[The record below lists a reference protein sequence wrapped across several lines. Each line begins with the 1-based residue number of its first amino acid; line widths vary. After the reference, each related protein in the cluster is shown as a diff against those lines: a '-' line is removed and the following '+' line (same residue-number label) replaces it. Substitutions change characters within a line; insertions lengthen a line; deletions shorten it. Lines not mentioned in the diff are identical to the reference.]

1 MKLYHG
7 SDVIV
12 ETPQIRKPN
21 RTLDYGSGF
30 YTTTSFDQA
39 EKWVR
44 RKLGEN
50 TPFGYVCVYEIDEQE
65 LAILDVL
72 RFDCPDERWL
82 DFVMANRTD
91 KEFEHT
97 HDIVYGPVANDRV
110 YAAFGLYESGVFN
123 KQELIREL
131 RAYKLVDQML
141 FHTEKALGMLNFVE
155 SMKIVLE

>member
-12 ETPQIRKPN
+12 DKPQVRKPN

-30 YTTTSFDQA
+30 YTTTSYDQA

-44 RKLGEN
+44 RKLSEN
-50 TPFGYVCVYEIDEQE
+50 IPCGYVCVYEIDEQDI
-65 LAILDVL
+65 ANLDVL
-72 RFDCPDERWL
+72 RFDSPNESWL
-82 DFVMANRTD
+82 DFVMENRTN
-91 KEFEHT
+91 KEFTHP

-110 YAAFGLYESGVFN
+110 YAAFGLYESGILN

-141 FHTEKALGMLNFVE
+141 FHTEKELGKLTFVE
-155 SMKIVLE
+155 SIKITQQ

>member
-12 ETPQIRKPN
+12 DHPQILKPN

-30 YTTTSFDQA
+30 YTTTSYDQA

-44 RKLGEN
+44 RKLGDN
-50 TPFGYVCVYEIDEQE
+50 IPCGYVCVFDIDEQE
-65 LAILDVL
+65 FEDLDVL
-72 RFDCPDERWL
+72 RFDSPDERWL
-82 DFVMANRTD
+82 DFVMANRTN
-91 KEFEHT
+91 KNFTHP

-141 FHTEKALGMLNFVE
+141 FHSEKALEKLIFVE
-155 SMKIVLE
+155 SIKITQQ

>member
-12 ETPQIRKPN
+12 DKPQILKPN
-21 RTLDYGSGF
+21 RTLDFGSGF
-30 YTTTSFDQA
+30 YTTTSCEQA

-44 RKLGEN
+44 RKLDEN
-50 TPFGYVCVYEIDEQE
+50 TQFGYVCVYEITEQDLSE
-65 LAILDVL
+65 LEVL
-72 RFDCPDERWL
+72 RFDSPDEHWL
-82 DFVMANRTD
+82 DFVMENRTNKD
-91 KEFEHT
+91 FVH
-97 HDIVYGPVANDRV
+97 HYDIVYGPVANDRV

-141 FHTEKALGMLNFVE
+141 FHTEKALSKLTFIE
-155 SMKIVLE
+155 SIKIV

>member
-12 ETPQIRKPN
+12 DKPQILKPN
-21 RTLDYGSGF
+21 RTLDFGSGF
-30 YTTTSFDQA
+30 YTTTSCEQA

-44 RKLGEN
+44 RKLDEN
-50 TPFGYVCVYEIDEQE
+50 TQFGYVCVYEITEQDLSE
-65 LAILDVL
+65 LEVL
-72 RFDCPDERWL
+72 RFDSPDEHWL
-82 DFVMANRTD
+82 DFVMENRTNKD
-91 KEFEHT
+91 FVH
-97 HDIVYGPVANDRV
+97 HYDIVYGPVANDRV

-141 FHTEKALGMLNFVE
+141 FHTERALRKLTFVE
-155 SMKIVLE
+155 SIKIPRL